1 VNVPYHAIID
11 LLLPYAPVASAD
23 QPQDG
28 AYVWVEHLT
37 EEADFVSKDTIYVA
51 AYSVLR
57 EIRIPDGFLCICL
70 DESERFAAQEKKPRN
85 CVLIWGA
92 KRPGEIVRL
101 IRDYILELQAWDK
114 TTMEYVLKKELHHLI
129 TLGGEFIGNTILLY
143 NDNFR
148 LLAFYGINPNDN
160 QYYSN
165 LIQSNLSRD
174 DFENDFADADLALAH
189 WPDIVDDEDGGK
201 DLASEKL
208 IARTIFVE
216 KAAKGQIYMVCRKDT
231 QTQGRL
237 ELFERLFEKVLVFF
251 EREAPVVQ
259 PSRNVDAFLLDLI
272 ENRITD
278 PVTVDNRADY
288 CGIPTEQLYC
298 LFLIRFKYYF
308 KDIESIQLLKQLS
321 ARLPGARLL
330 VYGNSI
336 LVINYYVEKT
346 SRSESETWVD
356 AIKDIL
362 KEYKAEMGISMPEDS
377 IRNLPLSYK
386 RAVLAIEYGST
397 VHKKLAVHHIR
408 GEQLD
413 IFRYDGYDIYAYET
427 YYIYHI
433 IDLMLSENRTILE
446 SSFCMRSLAK
456 LYSFDQE
463 NKMDNLKLL
472 YTYLINER
480 SATKTAAIMHMHRN
494 NVLYRINKI
503 EQLLEVDLNEYQY
516 RFKFLLSYRV
526 LDFYGPDYLNNINYS
541 SIGLRISKKKEK

>member
-1 VNVPYHAIID
+1 MNVPYNAVID

-51 AYSVLR
+51 AYSALR
-57 EIRIPDGFLCICL
+57 EMTIPDGFLCICL
-70 DESERFAAQEKKPRN
+70 DESERFAAQEKKPHN

-92 KRPGEIVRL
+92 KRPGEIVSL
-101 IRDYILELQAWDK
+101 IRDYILKLQEWDK
-114 TTMEYVLKKELHHLI
+114 ATMESVLKKELQKVI
-129 TLGGEFIGNTILLY
+129 SLGGELIGNTILLY

-148 LLAFYGINPNDN
+148 LLAFYGINTNDN

-165 LIQSNLSRD
+165 LIHSNLSRD
-174 DFENDFADADLALAH
+174 DFENDFAEADLFLAH
-189 WPDIVDDEDGGK
+189 WPDIVTDDGDGR
-201 DLASEKL
+201 DIASEKL

-216 KAAKGQIYMVCRKDT
+216 KAPKGQIYMICSKDT
-231 QTQGRL
+231 QTQGRM
-237 ELFERLFEKVLVFF
+237 ELFERLFEKVLIFF
-251 EREAPVVQ
+251 EREAPVVH

-278 PVTVDNRADY
+278 PVTVDIRADY
-288 CGIPTEQLYC
+288 CGIPTEQLFC

-308 KDIESIQLLKQLS
+308 KDIESIQLLKQLA

-330 VYGNSI
+330 IYGNSI
-336 LVINYYVEKT
+336 LVLNYYVEKT
-346 SRSESETWVD
+346 IRSESEIWVD

-362 KEYKAEMGISMPEDS
+362 KDYNAEMGIAMPEDS

-386 RAVLAIEYGST
+386 RAVMAIEYGRT
-397 VHKKLAVHHIR
+397 VHKKLAAHHIR

-413 IFRYDGYDIYAYET
+413 VFRYEGYDIYAYET

-433 IDLMLSENRTILE
+433 IDMMVSENRTILE
-446 SSFCMRSLAK
+446 SSFCMRALAK

-472 YTYLINER
+472 YAYLINER
-480 SATKTAAIMHMHRN
+480 SATKTAVIMHMHRN

-503 EQLLEVDLNEYQY
+503 EQMLEIDLNEYQY

-526 LDFYGPDYLNNINYS
+526 LDFYGPDYLNTIDHS
-541 SIGLRISKKKEK
+541 AIGCRISKKKEK